1 MIWRATAMSS
11 TESQYLMAMD
21 SRDSYRGKWIAIVD
35 NKVIAKGKALSEVYQ
50 EAIKQS
56 GGKTP
61 LFHRIPETD
70 EEQTL
75 LL

>member
-1 MIWRATAMSS
+1 MSS
-11 TESQYLMAMD
+11 TESQYLMTMD
-21 SRDSYRGKWIAIVD
+21 DPDSYRGKWIAVVD
-35 NKVIAKGKALSEVYQ
+35 NKVIAEGVTLSAVYQ
-50 EAIKQS
+50 QAINIS

-61 LFHRIPETD
+61 LFHRVPETD

>member
-1 MIWRATAMSS
+1 MSS
-11 TESQYLMAMD
+11 PESQFLMAMED
-21 SRDSYRGKWIAIVD
+21 RDSFRGKWIAIVD
-35 NKVIAKGKALSEVYQ
+35 NKVIAEGKNLTEVYQ
-50 EAIKQS
+50 EAVTKS
-56 GGKTP
+56 DGKTP